1 MKMAV
6 FSAQPYDRRFLEEAR
21 LARAAPAT
29 LTLQFHVESLSA
41 ESLALAQGCE
51 IVCVFVNDQL
61 NSAVLEGLSRLGVR
75 AVLLRCAG
83 FNLLDVETAAR
94 LGLFVARVPAYS
106 PEAVAE
112 HALALVLTLNR
123 HTHRAYNRVREGNFA
138 LDGLLGSNLHGKTVG
153 IVGLGKIGMAAARI
167 FAGFGCRLLGAD
179 PFPPAPFA
187 ALGQVVPLPALLA
200 QADIVSLHCPLAEST
215 FHLIDGAALSSMKQ
229 GAMLVNTSRGALVDT
244 SAIIDALKS
253 GQLGALAID
262 VYEQESELFFHD
274 HSGDIIRDD
283 VFQRLLTFPNVLVT
297 GHQGFFTAEAMREI
311 AAVTFAN
318 LDCFVAGQAS
328 PNAVP
333 GTAPTNQLHSHFAKA
348 EPHHG

>member
-6 FSAQPYDRRFLEEAR
+6 FSAQAYDRRFLEEAMR
-21 LARAAPAT
+21 QQPLPGG
-29 LTLQFHVESLSA
+29 LSLLFHVEALSPQ
-41 ESLALAQGCE
+41 SVMLAKDCE
-51 IVCVFVNDQL
+51 AVCVFVNDEL
-61 NSAVLEGLSRLGVR
+61 GAGVLEQLWQLGVR

-83 FNLLDVETAAR
+83 FNQLDVTAAAR
-94 LGLFVARVPAYS
+94 LGMFVARVPAYS

-123 HTHRAYNRVREGNFA
+123 HTHRAYARVREGNFS

-167 FAGFGCRLLGAD
+167 FAGFGCTVLGAD
-179 PFPPAPFA
+179 PVVPAAFA
-187 ALGQVVPLPALLA
+187 ALGRPVPLPELLA
-200 QADIVSLHCPLAEST
+200 ASDIVSLHCPLVEQT
-215 FHLIDGAALSSMKQ
+215 WHMIDSAALAAMKP

-244 SAIIDALKS
+244 SAIIEALKS
-253 GQLGALAID
+253 RQLGALAID

-274 HSGDIIRDD
+274 HSADIIDDD

-297 GHQGFFTAEAMREI
+297 GHQGFFTIEAMREI
-311 AAVTFAN
+311 ARTTMDN
-318 LDCFVAGQAS
+318 LACHAARGRC

-333 GTAPTNQLHSHFAKA
+333 GTQA
-348 EPHHG
+348 